1 MKTISYLATRPQ
13 AAAAPILLAKTTPQ
27 TGVHAVRVPPPHLS
41 DALSTILPADRF
53 TIAQVKGSEFVHEQ
67 PASTAAQP
75 RTEKSNAR
83 SGITLS
89 SPDVGPN
96 IKAQPTLVASAN
108 AGEILGQSAQ
118 ATVRGAPREATDP
131 SVFAKN
137 ETRLIRTDVG
147 ARTTDDTGD
156 LQTRQQI
163 VDSMR
168 VKSSVVF
175 LFLSLGFSGVS
186 ILAWLIV
193 KTDTAHGKRPAC
205 RLDEQSRA
213 DWIDHFL
220 TNWRQSVTRPNSM
233 FAPEAKS
240 GTAA

>member
-41 DALSTILPADRF
+41 DALSAILPADRF
-53 TIAQVKGSEFVHEQ
+53 TIAQVKGSQFVHDQ

-75 RTEKSNAR
+75 RTE
-83 SGITLS
+83 S

-163 VDSMR
+163 VNSMR

-233 FAPEAKS
+233 FAPETKS
-240 GTAA
+240 DTAA